1 MYALGNPLRC
11 VLPICFFPGAY
22 YAAQIG
28 ISLKAVNTPNRTF
41 LAALLTALENLR
53 SAVGPSDAVTVDS
66 ASSAYVE
73 NFALRVFASAD
84 TEDRRG
90 AATRKTAKKFLA
102 AATFFDVLNVFDD
115 SGPWETVSL
124 AFSESFIFREAD
136 LAVPPLPLPLP
147 LPPLPS
153 LWLLL
158 DFRQHE
164 EKARYAKWRA
174 AEISRALREGRQP
187 TPVSST
193 GGETAAE
200 TAAIESTT
208 PAPPPIP
215 PAPVLTDVPS
225 ADISHEQEELF
236 STSVPPLVSTTF
248 GEVSTAFGEG
258 ETPFET
264 FEIPPVSAPV
274 ASDDPQAQHTLLTGS
289 PETPQPTIFLHDSPA
304 VDMEQV
310 RDRSTS
316 ISAAPLA
323 PSSPTLAQRSTSPTR
338 FASPDS
344 PPSTSS
350 FLMGDPYPSAPPL
363 PSPPP
368 APYVQIPPPAPSLLD
383 TSPPPELTPG
393 LIAKTQKHCRFA
405 ISALDYE
412 DAEQAR
418 KELRAALAI
427 LGG

>member
-1 MYALGNPLRC
+1 VYAPGNPLRR
-11 VLPICFFPGAY
+11 VLPIYFFAGAY

-28 ISLKAVNTPNRTF
+28 ISLKAVNTQNRTF
-41 LAALLTALENLR
+41 LAALLTTLESLR
-53 SAVGPSDAVTVDS
+53 STVGSSDAVTVDS

-73 NFALRVFASAD
+73 NFALRVFDSAD

-124 AFSESFIFREAD
+124 AFLNLFFREAD
-136 LAVPPLPLPLP
+136 LAVPPSF
-147 LPPLPS
+147 LPS
-153 LWLLL
+153 LRLLLL

-187 TPVSST
+187 TPVSA
-193 GGETAAE
+193 GGETAE
-200 TAAIESTT
+200 TATIIEST
-208 PAPPPIP
+208 PAPPVP

-225 ADISHEQEELF
+225 AHINHEQEEPF
-236 STSVPPLVSTTF
+236 STPVPPLVSTTF

-258 ETPFET
+258 EDTP

-274 ASDDPQAQHTLLTGS
+274 ASDASDAQARHTLLTGS
-289 PETPQPTIFLHDSPA
+289 PETPQPTTFLHDSPA
-304 VDMEQV
+304 ADMEQR

-316 ISAAPLA
+316 ISAVPLT
-323 PSSPTLAQRSTSPTR
+323 PSSPTLAQRSTSPTH

-350 FLMGDPYPSAPPL
+350 FLMGDLYPSAPPL
-363 PSPPP
+363 PSPPS
-368 APYVQIPPPAPSLLD
+368 APYVQISPPAPSLLD

-412 DAEQAR
+412 DVEQAR